1 VNGETYKLVCECG
14 AEIEIPCDGPHVC
27 PRCKQVLIIA
37 WREAIQ
43 EFQPSSPH
51 NPRSATLA
59 TPKIT
64 QGGTSGSGREC
75 SETFVCGYA

>member
-1 VNGETYKLVCECG
+1 MNGETYKLECECG

-43 EFQPSSPH
+43 KSSIVAFEPS
-51 NPRSATLA
+51 
-59 TPKIT
+59 
-64 QGGTSGSGREC
+64 
-75 SETFVCGYA
+75 

>member
-1 VNGETYKLVCECG
+1 MRTRGKRGYRVNGETYKLECECG

-43 EFQPSSPH
+43 KSSIVAFEPS
-51 NPRSATLA
+51 
-59 TPKIT
+59 
-64 QGGTSGSGREC
+64 
-75 SETFVCGYA
+75 